1 MPVDAGVSPFRICTT
16 TLSIE
21 LSNASQTTAG
31 KSDRPAL
38 KEDTLAAE
46 TSSIRNSKL

>member
-1 MPVDAGVSPFRICTT
+1 MPVDAG
-16 TLSIE
+16 
-21 LSNASQTTAG
+21 TTAG

-46 TSSIRNSKL
+46 NSGVPNSKL